1 MAARTQR
8 EAQRLSSFCNFAVFF
23 LLISGLFALNSFAL
37 TSYTWQELLDIG
49 LHFSN
54 SFITNPRLIPEISR
68 TPEAT
73 HSTRPGGSVRRWRR
87 DRKQRRGK
95 CGGLRAKLKLT
106 PHRLSLP
113 SIFLA
118 NVQSWWTKWM
128 RYDLQSKSLLLWDVM
143 VFMEH
148 GYNSNI
154 PNNVIDLTGR
164 YTLRADRTADDSGR
178 PEAEDC
184 AFM

>member
-1 MAARTQR
+1 MNVIRTYSTIHLSYYYWTLTKMAARTQR

-118 NVQSWWTKWM
+118 NVRSLVNKMDEIRLCSPKVSYYGMSWFSWK
-128 RYDLQSKSLLLWDVM
+128 
-143 VFMEH
+143 H
-148 GYNSNI
+148 GY
-154 PNNVIDLTGR
+154 
-164 YTLRADRTADDSGR
+164 TATY
-178 PEAEDC
+178 PI
-184 AFM
+184 MLLI